1 LIGPEGEVLTVN
13 PAQIQGGQEGEGV
26 ATPTVELLKEGE
38 GEETY
43 RVAIRFANV
52 SIETEIP
59 KAAP

>member
-1 LIGPEGEVLTVN
+1 MIGPEGEVLTVN
-13 PAQIQGGQEGEGV
+13 PAQIQGGQ
-26 ATPTVELLKEGE
+26 EGE